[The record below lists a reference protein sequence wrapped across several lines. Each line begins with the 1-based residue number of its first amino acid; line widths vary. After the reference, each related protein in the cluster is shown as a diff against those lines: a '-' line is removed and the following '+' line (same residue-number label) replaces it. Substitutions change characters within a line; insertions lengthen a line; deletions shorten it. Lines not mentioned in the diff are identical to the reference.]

1 MGDVAQ
7 RKCCFREA
15 IMETLIKAPSKETV
29 RQYMQQRQAEHSPP
43 PDLQAIRR
51 QLGWELV
58 TPRTPKR

>member
-1 MGDVAQ
+1 MD
-7 RKCCFREA
+7 
-15 IMETLIKAPSKETV
+15 TLIKAPSKETV